1 MHETATTLISPLF
14 DTPEIRAIFAP
25 APTLD
30 RFDLFESALADA
42 QAAEGIIPVEAA
54 EAIAQAVASFTPD
67 EAALQNG
74 LRNDGLPIP
83 AYVAQMRAALPPG
96 HAAAFHKATTSQD
109 VMDTALVLALREVNA
124 ILTIR
129 IDAILAALDHLDAR
143 FGAAPLMARTRMQA
157 ALPVTVAHRLSEW
170 RAPLTTAR
178 RDLAALR
185 PTLESLQFGG
195 PVGDRRGMEGKGD
208 AVAARLAAA
217 LDLIDAPCWHTDR
230 SRIASYG
237 AWLAR
242 LAGATGK
249 IGLDVTLMA
258 QQGIGVVRLTGGG
271 GSSAM
276 PHKQNPV
283 AAEALVTL
291 SHEASMLAGG
301 LQTAMLHEHE
311 RSGIAWALEWLT
323 LPRLC
328 IAVGAATSG
337 CVRLL
342 AAIESLGDP

>member
-1 MHETATTLISPLF
+1 MHDAPLLSPLF
-14 DTPEIRAIFAP
+14 DCPAIRALFA
-25 APTLD
+25 AQATLAH
-30 RFDLFESALADA
+30 FGAFEAALAHA
-42 QAAEGIIPVEAA
+42 QAEEGIISPAA
-54 EAIAQAVASFTPD
+54 ATVIATAIATFIPD
-67 EAALQNG
+67 EMALHSG
-74 LRNDGLPIP
+74 LQRDGLPIP
-83 AYVAQMRAALPPG
+83 AYVAQLRAHLPPE
-96 HAAAFHKATTSQD
+96 HAASFHKATTSQD
-109 VMDTALVLALREVNA
+109 VMDTALTMTLRMVNTILAS
-124 ILTIR
+124 R
-129 IDAILAALDHLDAR
+129 IDGILASLDTLDAR

-157 ALPVTVAHRLSEW
+157 ALPVTVTHRLDEW
-170 RAPLTTAR
+170 RMPLHAAR

-185 PTLESLQFGG
+185 PALECIQFGG
-195 PVGDRRGMEGKGD
+195 PVGDRRGMGRKGD

-217 LDLIDAPCWHTDR
+217 LGLNDAPCWHTDR
-230 SRIASYG
+230 SRIVAYG

-242 LAGATGK
+242 LVAATGK
-249 IGLDVTLMA
+249 VGLDLTLMA
-258 QQGIGVVRLTGGG
+258 QQGIDAARLAGGG

-328 IAVGAATSG
+328 AAAGAATSG
-337 CVRLL
+337 CARLL
-342 AAIESLGDP
+342 ESVESMGEA